1 MSEHTW
7 TMVAE
12 GKCIKKRPS
21 DNYNNQSFEKEL
33 PWEMKWT
40 MKRKL
45 KIARYDKY
53 KYSNSPRIRTWIFQ
67 SSLNRFLYKW
77 YLKQI

>member
-12 GKCIKKRPS
+12 GKCTKKRPS

-33 PWEMKWT
+33 AMRNQMDNEE
-40 MKRKL
+40 
-45 KIARYDKY
+45 KIKDSK
-53 KYSNSPRIRTWIFQ
+53 IW
-67 SSLNRFLYKW
+67 
-77 YLKQI
+77 

>member
-1 MSEHTW
+1 MEEAGRIPIGYRRRKEEEWMSEHTW

-33 PWEMKWT
+33 AMRNQMDNEE
-40 MKRKL
+40 
-45 KIARYDKY
+45 KIKDGK
-53 KYSNSPRIRTWIFQ
+53 I
-67 SSLNRFLYKW
+67 
-77 YLKQI
+77 

>member
-7 TMVAE
+7 TKVAE
-12 GKCIKKRPS
+12 GKSIKKRPS
-21 DNYNNQSFEKEL
+21 DNNNQSFAGERISHESR
-33 PWEMKWT
+33 EMKWT

-53 KYSNSPRIRTWIFQ
+53 
-67 SSLNRFLYKW
+67 
-77 YLKQI
+77 

>member
-33 PWEMKWT
+33 AMRNEMDNEE
-40 MKRKL
+40 
-45 KIARYDKY
+45 KIKDARYDKY
-53 KYSNSPRIRTWIFQ
+53 KYSGRPIGRRPKRGTKYKMSKLNISKRTV
-67 SSLNRFLYKW
+67 
-77 YLKQI
+77 

>member
-33 PWEMKWT
+33 AMRNEMDNEE
-40 MKRKL
+40 
-45 KIARYDKY
+45 KIKDSK
-53 KYSNSPRIRTWIFQ
+53 IR
-67 SSLNRFLYKW
+67 
-77 YLKQI
+77 